1 MSLTGPLDDLK
12 LLRVQVVEETAGPEQ
27 IWVYENGLL
36 RCKVLDFDRLFRS
49 DSVLEWFWLWLCS
62 LIMTTTSLAFSLQMV
77 EDCCVET
84 SGGVVMAGGR
94 LNISPEPGKDNQFW
108 SITGDGIIRNNLK
121 PDLVLEVKGQYFIHL
136 NKRKDMKWNRIVGVE
151 Q

>member
-1 MSLTGPLDDLK
+1 M
-12 LLRVQVVEETAGPEQ
+12 A
-27 IWVYENGLL
+27 
-36 RCKVLDFDRLFRS
+36 LFT
-49 DSVLEWFWLWLCS
+49 DHDYHLSVF
-62 LIMTTTSLAFSLQMV
+62 FSLQMV

-136 NKRKDMKWNRIVGVE
+136 NKRKDMK
-151 Q
+151 